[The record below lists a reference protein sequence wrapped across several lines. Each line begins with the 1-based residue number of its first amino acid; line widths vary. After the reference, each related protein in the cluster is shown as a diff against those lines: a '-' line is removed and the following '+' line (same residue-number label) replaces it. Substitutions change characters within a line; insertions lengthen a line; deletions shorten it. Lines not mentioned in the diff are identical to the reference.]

1 MIANPDGLLG
11 RRLQPLTGSPASA
24 LLSGNVEVSRPQGD
38 PSMVSIQLVSHAMF
52 LLWGAVFTSPKLFG
66 DSVSRLSEGLCWVPS
81 L

>member
-24 LLSGNVEVSRPQGD
+24 VLSGNVEVSRPQGD
-38 PSMVSIQLVSHAMF
+38 PSMVSIQLVTLF